1 MSLYSGWKMISL
13 NTLSSFIFKNTFSS
27 TETESA
33 TDIKT
38 DLNISLFL
46 ILSFQF
52 GYYGVCYISKVKIL
66 LSIIK
71 RGRYK
76 KLFLHNVRMCY
87 FKIKASVL
95 PKWHKLLERT
105 KWYISFFSK
114 RQRKMEERKEAKE
127 QNQIFTQTFILSE

>member
-1 MSLYSGWKMISL
+1 MLFRYPYLLYSSIHNEILSRHTLKSLEVFIFDCNVSHKINDWRDKKYVIRNWVSSLYSGWKMISL

-71 RGRYK
+71 
-76 KLFLHNVRMCY
+76 
-87 FKIKASVL
+87 
-95 PKWHKLLERT
+95 
-105 KWYISFFSK
+105 K
-114 RQRKMEERKEAKE
+114 REIQET
-127 QNQIFTQTFILSE
+127 IFA